1 MRFNY
6 SEYNFLIYT
15 LSFIT
20 HTKTTI
26 MSTEEPVQDVD
37 VSMQDEEVEDLDT
50 EKIKIVCLFRG
61 SLRNVHWLLTI
72 HN

>member
-1 MRFNY
+1 MRFKY
-6 SEYNFLIYT
+6 SEYNVVIYT

-50 EKIKIVCLFRG
+50 EKIKIVCLFRV
-61 SLRNVHWLLTI
+61 SLRNVY
-72 HN
+72 